1 MINIEKKKIIAMIQ
15 DLRKELHKLVKEKGM
30 QDENVIMK
38 SQELDKL
45 LNEYEKLL
53 DREKN

>member
-1 MINIEKKKIIAMIQ
+1 MINIEKKKIIVMIQ
-15 DLRKELHKLVKEKGM
+15 DLRKELHKLVDEKGM
-30 QDENVIMK
+30 QDESVIMK

>member
-1 MINIEKKKIIAMIQ
+1 MIQ